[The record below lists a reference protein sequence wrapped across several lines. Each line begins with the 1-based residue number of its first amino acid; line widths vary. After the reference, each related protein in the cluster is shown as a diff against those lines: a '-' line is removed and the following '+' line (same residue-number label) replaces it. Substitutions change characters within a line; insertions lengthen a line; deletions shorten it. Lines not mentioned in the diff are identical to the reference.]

1 MEISPK
7 DREIRQ
13 ALINKIDELMP
24 EAHSQDASVDVKI
37 EYAVVKRGLKT
48 LITRLRDEGYNV

>member
-24 EAHSQDASVDVKI
+24 EAHSPDATVDVKI
-37 EYAVVKRGLKT
+37 EYAVAKRGLET

>member
-1 MEISPK
+1 MQISPK

-24 EAHSQDASVDVKI
+24 EAHSQDATVDVKI
-37 EYAVVKRGLKT
+37 EYAVAKRGLET

>member
-1 MEISPK
+1 MQISPK

-24 EAHSQDASVDVKI
+24 EAHSLDATVDVKI
-37 EYAVVKRGLKT
+37 EYAVAKRGLET

>member
-1 MEISPK
+1 MQISPK

-24 EAHSQDASVDVKI
+24 EAHSKGASVDVKI
-37 EYAVVKRGLKT
+37 EYAVAKMGLET

>member
-1 MEISPK
+1 MQISPK

-24 EAHSQDASVDVKI
+24 EAHSKDATVDVKI
-37 EYAVVKRGLKT
+37 EYAVAKRGLET

>member
-1 MEISPK
+1 MQISPK

-13 ALINKIDELMP
+13 ALINKIDKLMP

-37 EYAVVKRGLKT
+37 EYAVVKRGLET

>member
-1 MEISPK
+1 MQILPK

-24 EAHSQDASVDVKI
+24 EAHSPDATTDVKI
-37 EYAVVKRGLKT
+37 EYAVAKRGLET

>member
-1 MEISPK
+1 MQISPK

-37 EYAVVKRGLKT
+37 EYAVTKRGLET

>member
-1 MEISPK
+1 MQISPK

-24 EAHSQDASVDVKI
+24 EAHSPDATVDVKI
-37 EYAVVKRGLKT
+37 EYAVAKRGLET
-48 LITRLRDEGYNV
+48 LITRLRDEGFNV

>member
-13 ALINKIDELMP
+13 SLINRIDELMP
-24 EAHSQDASVDVKI
+24 EANSDDATVDVKV
-37 EYAVVKRGLKT
+37 EYAVVKRGLET

>member
-1 MEISPK
+1 MQISPK

-24 EAHSQDASVDVKI
+24 EAHSPDATVDVKI
-37 EYAVVKRGLKT
+37 EYAVAKRGLET
-48 LITRLRDEGYNV
+48 LITRLRNEGYNV

>member
-1 MEISPK
+1 MQISPK

-37 EYAVVKRGLKT
+37 EYAVTKRGLET
-48 LITRLRDEGYNV
+48 LITRLREEGYNV

>member
-1 MEISPK
+1 MQISPK

-24 EAHSQDASVDVKI
+24 EAHSPDATVDVKI
-37 EYAVVKRGLKT
+37 EYAVAKRGLET

>member
-1 MEISPK
+1 MQISPK

-24 EAHSQDASVDVKI
+24 QAHSQDATVDVKI
-37 EYAVVKRGLKT
+37 EYAVAKRGLET

>member
-1 MEISPK
+1 MQISPK

-24 EAHSQDASVDVKI
+24 EAHSQDASIDVKI
-37 EYAVVKRGLKT
+37 EYAVTKRGLET

>member
-1 MEISPK
+1 MQISPK

-24 EAHSQDASVDVKI
+24 EAHSKDAKVDVKI
-37 EYAVVKRGLKT
+37 EYAVAKRGLET

>member
-1 MEISPK
+1 MQISPK

-24 EAHSQDASVDVKI
+24 EAHSPDASVDVKI
-37 EYAVVKRGLKT
+37 EYAVAKRGLET

>member
-1 MEISPK
+1 MQISPK

-37 EYAVVKRGLKT
+37 DYAVTKMGLET

>member
-13 ALINKIDELMP
+13 SLIKKIDELMP
-24 EAHSQDASVDVKI
+24 EAHSEDATVDVKV
-37 EYAVVKRGLKT
+37 EYAVVKRGLET

>member
-1 MEISPK
+1 MQISPK

-24 EAHSQDASVDVKI
+24 EAHSPNATVDVKI
-37 EYAVVKRGLKT
+37 EYAVVKRGLET